1 MWKRCRVSE
10 KRKEARIRKR
20 KVRVERFWDDF
31 DIELLKLP
39 VLLGLLGFDLGLVLP
54 YFVVSVVNYGFL
66 ALLGLVATQS
76 PLIYLVVYDVYRK
89 SKSKPSVDI
98 YETTTVRYEEVLQD
112 YVSSVK
118 SKRDSDYEAAEDES

>member
-1 MWKRCRVSE
+1 MSE

-89 SKSKPSVDI
+89 SRSKPSVDI

>member
-1 MWKRCRVSE
+1 MSE

>member
-1 MWKRCRVSE
+1 VSE

-89 SKSKPSVDI
+89 SRSKPSIDI

>member
-1 MWKRCRVSE
+1 MWKRCGVSE

-89 SKSKPSVDI
+89 SRSKPSIDI

>member
-1 MWKRCRVSE
+1 MSE

-89 SKSKPSVDI
+89 SRSKPSIDI